1 MSKVC
6 KNAKH
11 TKKKKE
17 EEGEGRGEEGEE
29 GVGRVQ
35 LYSEKDY
42 KNLIGP

>member
-17 EEGEGRGEEGEE
+17 EEGEGRGEEG
-29 GVGRVQ
+29 VGRVQ

-42 KNLIGP
+42 KNLIGS